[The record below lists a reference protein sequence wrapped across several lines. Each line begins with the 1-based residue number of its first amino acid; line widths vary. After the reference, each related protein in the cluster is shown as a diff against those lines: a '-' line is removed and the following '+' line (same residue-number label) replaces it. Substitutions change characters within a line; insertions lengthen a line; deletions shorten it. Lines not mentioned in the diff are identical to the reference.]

1 MTPAFFSAH
10 PAMRG
15 VAMMIAAVGIF
26 ALLDTSAKLL
36 AGRGYPVA
44 MVAWARYAGNLLLIL
59 AWLAGAGALGR
70 LRTQRPGTQV
80 LRGLMLGGATLLYF
94 NALARMPIADAA
106 AIGFVMPLV
115 VALLAVPMLNERLDP
130 VRLGIVLLGLAGAII
145 IVRPGSGLFG
155 WVALLPLGMALC
167 NAFYQILTRKLSGI
181 EHPMTSLFWG
191 ALVGT
196 AMLSPFLGA
205 AWMPPASLPDAL
217 LFMLLGAFGFAGH
230 LLLIRAYEHAT
241 VALLAPLHYSQLVWV
256 LLLGWLLFGEFPD
269 LWSLLGMAIIVV
281 SGLALVNRQ
290 RLAVRR

>member
-1 MTPAFFSAH
+1 
-10 PAMRG
+10 
-15 VAMMIAAVGIF
+15 MMIAAVGIF

-36 AGRGYPVA
+36 ASRGYPVA
-44 MVAWARYAGNLLLIL
+44 MVVWARYAGNLVLLL

-70 LRTQRPGTQV
+70 MRTKRAGTQI
-80 LRGLMLGGATLLYF
+80 LRGLMLGSATLLYF
-94 NALARMPIADAA
+94 SALSLMPIADAA
-106 AIGFVMPLV
+106 AIGFSMPLM
-115 VALLAVPMLNERLDP
+115 VALLAVPMLGERLDP
-130 VRLGIVLLGLAGAII
+130 VRLAVILAGLAGAIL

-196 AMLSPFLGA
+196 AMFTPFLGS
-205 AWMPPASLPDAL
+205 AWTPPTGLLDAV
-217 LFMLLGAFGFAGH
+217 LFLFLGAFGFAGH

-241 VALLAPLHYSQLVWV
+241 VSLLAPLHYSQLVWV
-256 LLLGWLLFGEFPD
+256 LALGWLLFGEFPD
-269 LWSLLGMAIIVV
+269 GWSMIGMSIIVV

-290 RLAVRR
+290 RLAGHR

>member
-1 MTPAFFSAH
+1 
-10 PAMRG
+10 MRG

-70 LRTQRPGTQV
+70 LRTRRPGTQV

-205 AWMPPASLPDAL
+205 AWMPPASLADAL

-269 LWSLLGMAIIVV
+269 LWSLLGMAVIVV

-290 RLAVRR
+290 RLAVRH

>member
-1 MTPAFFSAH
+1 
-10 PAMRG
+10 MRG

-70 LRTQRPGTQV
+70 IRTRRPGTQV

-115 VALLAVPMLNERLDP
+115 VALLAVPMLHERLDP
-130 VRLGIVLLGLAGAII
+130 VRLGIVLLGLAGAIL

-205 AWMPPASLPDAL
+205 AWMPPASLSDAL

-290 RLAVRR
+290 RLAGRR